1 VRALAKILAAGLL
14 AGAAPAFAGPTVSL
28 NGVSIEGLTNQR
40 FENCVVTI
48 DAQGNVNI
56 EAKGYAAKPVVEPA
70 SPGAPAAAAERVTRR
85 YFLSTEQTEPGA
97 TQYDIGVFINGRWVR
112 ELKSAD
118 PKAVFEVTRFLRP
131 GANKVVLAAT
141 KRIGD
146 ERASSSPDAVYRVV
160 IGEGTVSGDRI
171 SIQKPLVEMTRN
183 AAETQDLS
191 EEYELAAR

>member
-1 VRALAKILAAGLL
+1 MRALAKILAAGLL
-14 AGAAPAFAGPTVSL
+14 AAAAPAFAGPTVSL
-28 NGVSIEGLTNQR
+28 NGVSIEGVTNQR

-56 EAKGYAAKPVVEPA
+56 EAKGYAAKPVAEPA
-70 SPGAPAAAAERVTRR
+70 SPSAPAAAERVTRR

-118 PKAVFEVTRFLRP
+118 PQAVFEITRFLRP

-146 ERASSSPDAVYRVV
+146 ERASSSADAVYRVV
-160 IGEGTVSGDRI
+160 IGEGTVSGDRV

-191 EEYELAAR
+191 EEHELTAR

>member
-1 VRALAKILAAGLL
+1 
-14 AGAAPAFAGPTVSL
+14 
-28 NGVSIEGLTNQR
+28 
-40 FENCVVTI
+40 
-48 DAQGNVNI
+48 
-56 EAKGYAAKPVVEPA
+56 
-70 SPGAPAAAAERVTRR
+70 
-85 YFLSTEQTEPGA
+85 
-97 TQYDIGVFINGRWVR
+97 
-112 ELKSAD
+112 
-118 PKAVFEVTRFLRP
+118 VFEVTRFLRP